1 MIKVRLALRLGSQTG
16 RLRLHL
22 AAFRG
27 LCAVLPCFRVLDLVS
42 HHSVSVRTARDLNN
56 QVRKTAVQGGL
67 RGGLSFSSVS
77 SLGMQAT
84 CMTRTATIY
93 KATFPRFCT
102 HTHTS
107 GQAAFQHSV
116 VRRR

>member
-42 HHSVSVRTARDLNN
+42 HHSVSMRTARYFNDK
-56 QVRKTAVQGGL
+56 VRKTAVQEGL
-67 RGGLSFSSVS
+67 INFI
-77 SLGMQAT
+77 
-84 CMTRTATIY
+84 C
-93 KATFPRFCT
+93 F
-102 HTHTS
+102 
-107 GQAAFQHSV
+107 
-116 VRRR
+116 